1 MTLVWILIG
10 FVSGSIPW
18 AALGVR
24 SISGKSVREVGDG
37 NPGATNAWKSSGWLV
52 GMAVLIL
59 DIAKSFIPIYLAMI
73 LIDDFSGING
83 TILLSLIA
91 LAPILGH
98 AWSPFLKFKGG
109 KALAPSWG
117 SWMALTNGIALPAGV
132 ILLGVLHTIQKNH
145 AITVTGCLV
154 GFLAIF
160 QLLWREDHIG
170 IFWMMNFAIVVYKH
184 KSEYSGGFLLREWLG
199 KYVGRTT

>member
-1 MTLVWILIG
+1 MTLLWILIG
-10 FVSGSIPW
+10 FMSGSIPW
-18 AALGVR
+18 AVLAVK

-37 NPGATNAWKSSGWLV
+37 NPGATNAWRSSGWVV

-59 DIAKSFIPIYLAMI
+59 EIAKSFIPICLAMR

-117 SWMALTNGIALPAGV
+117 SWIALTNGIALPAGI
-132 ILLGVLHTIQKNH
+132 ILLGVLHAIQKNH
-145 AITVTGCLV
+145 AITVTGCLA

-160 QLLWREDHIG
+160 QFLWGEDHIG
-170 IFWMMNFAIVVYKH
+170 FFWVMNFAIVVYKH
-184 KSEYSGGFLLREWLG
+184 RSEYSGGFQLREWLG

>member
-73 LIDDFSGING
+73 LIDDFSGIN
-83 TILLSLIA
+83 
-91 LAPILGH
+91 
-98 AWSPFLKFKGG
+98 
-109 KALAPSWG
+109 
-117 SWMALTNGIALPAGV
+117 
-132 ILLGVLHTIQKNH
+132 
-145 AITVTGCLV
+145 
-154 GFLAIF
+154 
-160 QLLWREDHIG
+160 
-170 IFWMMNFAIVVYKH
+170 
-184 KSEYSGGFLLREWLG
+184 
-199 KYVGRTT
+199 